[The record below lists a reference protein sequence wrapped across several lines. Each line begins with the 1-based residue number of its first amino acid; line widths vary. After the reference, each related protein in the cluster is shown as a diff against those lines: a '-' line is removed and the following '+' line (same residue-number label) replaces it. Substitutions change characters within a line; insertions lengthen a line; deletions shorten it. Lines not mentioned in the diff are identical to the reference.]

1 MKREGEGRREEKERN
16 DRKGRKN
23 YYRVIFK
30 KTCLKNKG
38 RRDGY

>member
-23 YYRVIFK
+23 YYRVHFK
-30 KTCLKNKG
+30 KDMFEKQRT
-38 RRDGY
+38 